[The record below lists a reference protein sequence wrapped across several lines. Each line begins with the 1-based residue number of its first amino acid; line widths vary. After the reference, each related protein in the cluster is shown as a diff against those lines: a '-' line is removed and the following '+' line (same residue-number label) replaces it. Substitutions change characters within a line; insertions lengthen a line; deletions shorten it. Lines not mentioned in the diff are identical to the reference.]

1 MLYSIFYNDIRETHL
16 KSMYTHT
23 HTHIYKTEPCIDIY
37 KEWMGRV
44 PRAVDRD
51 ADIVWTLKG

>member
-1 MLYSIFYNDIRETHL
+1 MGYCPLDHKMSVMTEVTEHACTH
-16 KSMYTHT
+16 
-23 HTHIYKTEPCIDIY
+23 IY

-51 ADIVWTLKG
+51 ANIEWTPRE